1 MRICCPL
8 SSVTAEPSGNA
19 PGTARARPPT
29 LRAASKTGTLRPP
42 CAWARAAATR
52 PPPLRAASKTVPLR
66 PACAWAMAA
75 AMPAQ
80 PAPMT
85 ATFIARP
92 GPPVCPEARRGGAPA
107 KVGQGR
113 AGGDATVGRPYLL
126 HAPQRVH
133 LPRQPEL
140 AQRCQADALVQ
151 HLEVLMPD
159 LAQQRAVDAGHHQA
173 GLLR

>member
-8 SSVTAEPSGNA
+8 SSVTGEPSVSA

-29 LRAASKTGTLRPP
+29 LRAASKTGTLRP
-42 CAWARAAATR
+42 
-52 PPPLRAASKTVPLR
+52 
-66 PACAWAMAA
+66 ACAWAMAA
-75 AMPAQ
+75 AMPAR

-85 ATFIARP
+85 APFIARP
-92 GPPVCPEARRGGAPA
+92 GPPACPEASRAGAPA

-113 AGGDATVGRPYLL
+113 AGGDATVGRPSLL
-126 HAPQRVH
+126 HAPQRLH

-151 HLEVLMPD
+151 HLEV
-159 LAQQRAVDAGHHQA
+159 
-173 GLLR
+173 

>member
-8 SSVTAEPSGNA
+8 SSVTAEPSGSA
-19 PGTARARPPT
+19 PGTARAPPPT
-29 LRAASKTGTLRPP
+29 LP
-42 CAWARAAATR
+42 
-52 PPPLRAASKTVPLR
+52 AASKTVTLR
-66 PACAWAMAA
+66 PACASAMAA
-75 AMPAQ
+75 PRPAQ
-80 PAPMT
+80 PAPLT

-92 GPPVCPEARRGGAPA
+92 GPPACPGARRADAPA
-107 KVGQGR
+107 KDGQGR
-113 AGGDATVGRPYLL
+113 EGGDATVGRPYLL
-126 HAPQRVH
+126 HAPQRLH

-173 GLLR
+173 GLL

>member
-8 SSVTAEPSGNA
+8 SSVTAEPSGSA

-29 LRAASKTGTLRPP
+29 LRAASKTVT
-42 CAWARAAATR
+42 
-52 PPPLRAASKTVPLR
+52 LR

-92 GPPVCPEARRGGAPA
+92 RPSAGPPVCPEARRGCAPA
-107 KVGQGR
+107 KGGQG
-113 AGGDATVGRPYLL
+113 AMRPWRRPCLL
-126 HAPQRVH
+126 HAPQRLH

-173 GLLR
+173 GLLRAPVGLGQQ

>member
-8 SSVTAEPSGNA
+8 SSVTAEPSGSA

-29 LRAASKTGTLRPP
+29 LRAASKTVT
-42 CAWARAAATR
+42 
-52 PPPLRAASKTVPLR
+52 LR
-66 PACAWAMAA
+66 PACAWALAG

-85 ATFIARP
+85 ATSTARP
-92 GPPVCPEARRGGAPA
+92 GPPACPEARRAGAPA

-126 HAPQRVH
+126 HAPQRLH
-133 LPRQPEL
+133 L
-140 AQRCQADALVQ
+140 
-151 HLEVLMPD
+151 
-159 LAQQRAVDAGHHQA
+159 
-173 GLLR
+173 